1 MASPAEVLAYTGVGF
16 GVHEVTALRPL
27 CFFAQ
32 AFPDLL
38 PVEKFTFSSFFKENF
53 ISETGQTFQETAH

>member
-1 MASPAEVLAYTGVGF
+1 MASPAEVLAYTGVRF
-16 GVHEVTALRPL
+16 GSHEMIALRPL
-27 CFFAQ
+27 YFFAE
-32 AFPDLL
+32 ALPDLL